1 MEKCRQRLSGA
12 PNTTTH
18 PMNLLLLEDTD
29 FIAESQAKVT
39 GRRLTHLLDIQKV
52 AVGDSLK
59 AGLINGLMGTA
70 DVLHIDAESIHLD
83 VTLTEQ
89 PPAPLPL
96 TLILAL
102 PRPKMLRRI
111 LQTIAT
117 MGVKKLYLINTW
129 RVEKSYWQTPWLA
142 DTALRQQLIFGL
154 EQGGDTQLPE
164 IIIKKRFK
172 PFVEDELTSI
182 TTDTRS
188 FVAHPTGVNPC
199 PMAFNQPSTLA
210 IGPEGGFIDYEVEK
224 FIDMG
229 FQSITLGS
237 RILRVE
243 TAVPVLLSRLFS

>member
-1 MEKCRQRLSGA
+1 
-12 PNTTTH
+12 
-18 PMNLLLLEDTD
+18 MNLLVLEDTD
-29 FIAESQAKVT
+29 FISESQAKVT
-39 GRRLTHLLDIQKV
+39 GRRLRHLLDINKV
-52 AVGDSLK
+52 TVGDSLK
-59 AGLINGLMGTA
+59 AGRLNGLMGTA
-70 DVLHIDAESIHLD
+70 QVLHIDSESIHLD
-83 VTLTEQ
+83 VTLTER

-142 DTALRQQLIFGL
+142 DTALRQQLILGL

-164 IIIKKRFK
+164 IVIKKRFK
-172 PFVEDELTSI
+172 PFVEDELINI
-182 TTDTRS
+182 TADSKS
-188 FVAHPTGVNPC
+188 FLAHPKADDPC

-224 FIDMG
+224 FVEMG
-229 FQSITLGS
+229 FQPITLGS